1 MSLIAL
7 TPKRTVVGLNHV
19 MCTKREYRRRG
30 SSWTLNRG
38 KKGHYSKKFTKGL
51 YFNYLGRSP
60 HWSDLHQN
68 CVIGDVLDVITCA
81 KFQKKFQVCFEF
93 TGVEFFLIFE
103 WALQECSATALPMI
117 LYWANFI
124 MYKHMASLRSRCRH
138 YIFALWF
145 LLSSSSSFFS
155 SSPNLSRRRLDVYH
169 TSTHGSTHG
178 SPFPQTDI
186 IGAMVIVWRLRGKI
200 FGSILCNILRNNC
213 AQCNAHVWT
222 DLKVLWNGCCLTG
235 PISLCLDSFL
245 YMYYCMHV

>member
-1 MSLIAL
+1 MQSFKKSFRYVSNLQGSNFFWFLNGRYKSAALLRCLWYCIEQTSLCI
-7 TPKRTVVGLNHV
+7 
-19 MCTKREYRRRG
+19 
-30 SSWTLNRG
+30 
-38 KKGHYSKKFTKGL
+38 
-51 YFNYLGRSP
+51 
-60 HWSDLHQN
+60 
-68 CVIGDVLDVITCA
+68 
-81 KFQKKFQVCFEF
+81 
-93 TGVEFFLIFE
+93 
-103 WALQECSATALPMI
+103 
-117 LYWANFI
+117 I
-124 MYKHMASLRSRCRH
+124 MAALRSRCRH